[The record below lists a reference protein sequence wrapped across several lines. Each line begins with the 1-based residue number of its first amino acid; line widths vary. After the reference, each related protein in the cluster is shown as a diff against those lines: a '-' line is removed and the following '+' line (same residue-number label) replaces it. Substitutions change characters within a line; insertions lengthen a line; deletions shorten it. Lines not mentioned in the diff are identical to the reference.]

1 MAAIMIQRRAP
12 WSQPWSYW
20 QEWLQPPTWGKAHA
34 HEANADQHFVH
45 TFFLACFFF
54 NLTFGTDALL
64 VLWAMLKIQKTLEG
78 LMQLIPR
85 CPGKDWK
92 WARRWPELPAESLFS
107 TKGAVRRPM
116 TYDDHPIP
124 ESSKSF
130 DLLNSIIYWS
140 GWSID
145 FRWMFE
151 NRCCIHPGWSCYFI
165 NNGGHSYH
173 QNQIIS
179 MDSELVWMTKG

>member
-64 VLWAMLKIQKTLEG
+64 VLWAMLKIQKPLEG

-85 CPGKDWK
+85 CQGKDWK

-116 TYDDHPIP
+116 TYDDHQSNQTPSNP
-124 ESSKSF
+124 TKP
-130 DLLNSIIYWS
+130 LN
-140 GWSID
+140 
-145 FRWMFE
+145 
-151 NRCCIHPGWSCYFI
+151 
-165 NNGGHSYH
+165 
-173 QNQIIS
+173 
-179 MDSELVWMTKG
+179 ELHKPQVERRTTSNELIWTKKN